1 VLSVRTDDV
10 RLDHGREA
18 QTEGVMADLLDDLA
32 RDVKNTVKEACA
44 KVAEIY
50 FIKKPIENEFQRGY
64 DTAAREIAARIRSL

>member
-1 VLSVRTDDV
+1 
-10 RLDHGREA
+10 
-18 QTEGVMADLLDDLA
+18 MADILDKLA
-32 RDVKNTVKEACA
+32 ADIKASVKETCA

>member
-1 VLSVRTDDV
+1 MQDA
-10 RLDHGREA
+10 LDKLA
-18 QTEGVMADLLDDLA
+18 ADI
-32 RDVKNTVKEACA
+32 KETVKETSA